1 MRNAC
6 KTWFYSLAHGLF
18 GRRRTA
24 LEGNEDA
31 LGEIAFK
38 QILDQ
43 ERSRANR
50 LNLPLSLIT
59 LWEAEPQGEKLNI
72 PNLLPEVARCFRQRL
87 RCTDIVGVHSDSK
100 LGILLPHTSAEA
112 AWLVLE
118 DVYAKLTSL
127 YDPDFI
133 AQRLVYRIHTTEL
146 SPDRYSSPAQVRKTF
161 PIDESVSLKKASVS
175 ISGNL
180 WE

>member
-1 MRNAC
+1 MRNAW
-6 KTWFYSLAHGLF
+6 KTWFYSLTHGLSDTYQ
-18 GRRRTA
+18 RA
-24 LEGNEDA
+24 LKDTDDA
-31 LGEIAFK
+31 LGEAAFK
-38 QILDQ
+38 RILDQ

-59 LWEAEPQGEKLNI
+59 LWEAEPQGKI
-72 PNLLPEVARCFRQRL
+72 PNCPNFLSEVARCFRCRL
-87 RCTDIVGVHSDSK
+87 RCTDVVGVHSDSK

-118 DVYAKLTSL
+118 DVYAMLTSL

-133 AQRLVYRIHTTEL
+133 AQRLVYRIHTSEL
-146 SPDRYSSPAQVRKTF
+146 TPERCSSPAQVRK
-161 PIDESVSLKKASVS
+161 PSPVNKAVSLKKASVS
-175 ISGNL
+175 VSGSI